1 MIDYDPP
8 MDWTLSGEAKRYI
21 ENSLISEVPGRRLTY
36 LPPAR
41 TFTSF
46 SDILSRRLSP
56 MHISRP
62 LVGVVVAVLLRGN
75 AIAGALED
83 CAAAFDRQ
91 EYAAAVYGGK
101 TLAAAT
107 VIWAAGVQASPAAQW
122 LDAPADRAGRLKV
135 EPDLTVPGHP
145 EIFAIGDSA
154 IVARPDGRPVPGIA
168 PAAKQEGA
176 YVAKAIRARLGGRP
190 APPFRYQP
198 LGARA
203 AVSGD
208 LSTLAAMASVAD
220 EVNRLGRFDA
230 VIHNAGIGYR
240 ELRRVETEPAT
251 ASS

>member
-1 MIDYDPP
+1 
-8 MDWTLSGEAKRYI
+8 
-21 ENSLISEVPGRRLTY
+21 
-36 LPPAR
+36 
-41 TFTSF
+41 
-46 SDILSRRLSP
+46 